1 MKFEQVIEALREG
14 KCCFRDSKNFTD
26 RWVFVFKQV
35 PNEVEASHINNMRAL
50 SEEQKRLILN
60 LRKGRNI
67 KYCDQL
73 CAIQANGRIDNYVP
87 TVSDIFAEDWVI
99 IEPELKNE
107 CKDDDGCGD
116 YDFCEKEEIKN
127 KLLELLKMLV
137 NVEKSL

>member
-26 RWVFVFKQV
+26 RWVFIFKQV
-35 PNEVEASHINNMRAL
+35 PTEVDHVHIPSMLCL
-50 SEEQKRLILN
+50 SSEQKRLITNIRQL
-60 LRKGRNI
+60 GNI

-99 IEPELKNE
+99 REPELKNG
-107 CKDDDGCGD
+107 CKDDDGCD
-116 YDFCEKEEIKN
+116 DCDFCEKEEIEK
-127 KLLELLKMLV
+127 KLLEFLRRLLD
-137 NVEKSL
+137 VEKSL